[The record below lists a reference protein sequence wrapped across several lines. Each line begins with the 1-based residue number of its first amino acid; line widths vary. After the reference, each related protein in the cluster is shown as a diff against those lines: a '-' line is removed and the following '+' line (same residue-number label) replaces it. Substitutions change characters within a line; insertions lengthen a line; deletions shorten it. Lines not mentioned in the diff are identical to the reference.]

1 MATSVKM
8 TEEDKH
14 RLDRLQGELMVHT
27 GRRVS
32 QQELL
37 SRLLNLGEAERERL
51 LEEGTI
57 PMSAHE
63 IDLMSHLCVDSH
75 KRTREEDIDR
85 AVAGEMR

>member
-14 RLDRLQGELMVHT
+14 RLDRLQGEIIVHT

-37 SRLLNLGEAERERL
+37 SRLLSLGEAEKDRL
-51 LEEGTI
+51 LEEGAR

-63 IDLMSHLCVDSH
+63 IDLMSHLCVDTH
-75 KRTREEDIDR
+75 KRTCEEDIDR
-85 AVAGEMR
+85 ALAGEMK

>member
-1 MATSVKM
+1 
-8 TEEDKH
+8 
-14 RLDRLQGELMVHT
+14 MVHT

-37 SRLLNLGEAERERL
+37 SRLLNLGEAEKERL
-51 LEEGTI
+51 LGEGTR

-63 IDLMSHLCVDSH
+63 IDLMSHLCVATH

-85 AVAGEMR
+85 TLASEMR